1 MSIDARG
8 RFTRLFKQVKQ
19 LWEILLEH
27 RFPPLLNNLS
37 EVAGDG
43 MNRHLSLAGK
53 KGFSRLHV
61 MSLLFCNE
69 DVQVSLRTPEEFS
82 VLVLFLRIVVTDAG
96 PSGCGL
102 IRCQVSP
109 IRAINHSLS

>member
-1 MSIDARG
+1 MRWWGATAAFQAKAHALDLLEDRPQQLLPIDAIG
-8 RFTRLFKQVKQ
+8 RFTRLFKKLKQ

-27 RFPPLLNNLS
+27 RFPPLLNNHS

-69 DVQVSLRTPEEFS
+69 DVQVSLHTPAEF
-82 VLVLFLRIVVTDAG
+82 
-96 PSGCGL
+96 
-102 IRCQVSP
+102 
-109 IRAINHSLS
+109 

>member
-1 MSIDARG
+1 MRWWGATAAFQAKAHALDLLEDRPQQLLSIDARG

-53 KGFSRLHV
+53 KAFSLFHV
-61 MSLLFCNE
+61 MSLHFCNE
-69 DVQVSLRTPEEFS
+69 DMQVSLHTPEEF
-82 VLVLFLRIVVTDAG
+82 
-96 PSGCGL
+96 
-102 IRCQVSP
+102 
-109 IRAINHSLS
+109 